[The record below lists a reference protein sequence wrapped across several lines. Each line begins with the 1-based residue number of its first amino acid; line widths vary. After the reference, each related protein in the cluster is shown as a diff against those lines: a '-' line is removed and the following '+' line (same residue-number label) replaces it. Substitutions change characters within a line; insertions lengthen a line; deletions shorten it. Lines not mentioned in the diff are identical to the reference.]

1 MLLKRCAHEPQADVW
16 EEFIARTRRMV
27 SAVVF
32 RVAGRWGESRPEVL
46 EELVQECYLHLYA
59 KDRRVLREFKPRE
72 EESVFAFLKVVAA
85 NITNDQ
91 MRAQCA
97 AKRGAGIERILLILT
112 TEVALSHP
120 KKQTLASRL
129 VLREIETW
137 LSKRVSGPDSEK
149 FKTIFWLYYRQ
160 GMSANSIAQIKA
172 FGLSTKGVESVIYRL
187 TRMLRDDLGD
197 KQANPAIPL
206 AESKGTGT
214 A

>member
-1 MLLKRCAHEPQADVW
+1 
-16 EEFIARTRRMV
+16 MV

-97 AKRGAGIERILLILT
+97 AKRGAGIRENS
-112 TEVALSHP
+112 VDSDHGSSS
-120 KKQTLASRL
+120 LASQETNVDQQVL
-129 VLREIETW
+129 LREIETW